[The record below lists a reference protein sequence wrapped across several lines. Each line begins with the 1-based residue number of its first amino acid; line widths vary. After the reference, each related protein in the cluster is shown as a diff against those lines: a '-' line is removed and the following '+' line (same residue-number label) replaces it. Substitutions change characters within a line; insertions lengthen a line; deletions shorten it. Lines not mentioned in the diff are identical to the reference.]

1 MKETMVVGK
10 SQIRKDAPQKAMA
23 KAVYAGDMNFPG
35 MLYGKAL
42 RAKFPHARILSI
54 DTAKA
59 IQMPGVHCVMT
70 ARDIPGDNLFGL
82 AIRDQEVLAS
92 EKTRMLGDPVAFVA
106 AESLEQAE
114 EAILQIEVQYEELPG
129 VYTIAEAMAEG
140 APLVHDKVS
149 GNLLQHTFVR
159 KGDVSEGFANC
170 KYITENTYM
179 TQRAE
184 HAYLEPETSVAI
196 MDETGVMNVY
206 TSTQYVVR
214 DRRQIAPVLGLPV
227 NRVRVKAMTTGGGFG
242 GKDDITTEIQA
253 ALLAQAT
260 GRPVKVTWSRKES
273 FICSTK
279 RHPMEIWLKTGC
291 DEHGKLQA
299 LEGVLRSDKGAYCSI
314 GHFITKKAGI
324 HLSGPYY
331 IPHVWTDAYAYYT
344 NNTICGPYRG
354 FGILQASFA
363 HESNMDI
370 LAEQIG
376 MDPIEF
382 RMINALRNGL
392 STATGQI
399 FESGVG
405 FPETL
410 ERAKEY
416 CDTTDLWRPL

>member
-1 MKETMVVGK
+1 MKETLVVGK

-23 KAVYAGDMNFPG
+23 QAVYAGDMHFPG

-42 RAKFPHARILSI
+42 RAKYPHARILSI
-54 DTAKA
+54 DTARAKA
-59 IQMPGVHCVMT
+59 MPGVHAVLT
-70 ARDIPGDNLFGL
+70 AADIPGENLFGL
-82 AIRDQEVLAS
+82 AIRDQQVLAS
-92 EKTRMLGDPVAFVA
+92 DKTRMLGDAVAFVA
-106 AESLEQAE
+106 AETLEQAE
-114 EAILQIEVQYEELPG
+114 DAALMIEVAYEELPG
-129 VYTIAEAMAEG
+129 VYSITEAMAPG
-140 APLVHDKVS
+140 APLVHENVP

-159 KGDVSEGFANC
+159 KGDVAEGFARC
-170 KYITENTYM
+170 KHIVENNYS

-184 HAYLEPETSVAI
+184 HAYLEPETSVALL
-196 MDETGVMNVY
+196 DESGVMNVY

-214 DRRQIAPVLGLPV
+214 DRRQIAPVLAMPV
-227 NRVRVKAMTTGGGFG
+227 NQVRVKAMTTGGGFG
-242 GKDDITTEIQA
+242 GKDDITTEIEA

-279 RHPMEIWLKTGC
+279 RHPMEIWLKSGC
-291 DEHGKLQA
+291 DETGKLQA
-299 LEGVLRSDKGAYCSI
+299 VEGILRSDKGAYCSI

-324 HLSGPYY
+324 HLAGPYY
-331 IPHVWTDAYAYYT
+331 VPNVWTDAYAYYT

-363 HESNMDI
+363 HESNMDM
-370 LAEQIG
+370 LAEAMG
-376 MDPIEF
+376 MDPVEF

-392 STATGQI
+392 STATGQV

-410 ERAKEY
+410 ERAKEFW
-416 CDTTDLWRPL
+416 DQTDLWR